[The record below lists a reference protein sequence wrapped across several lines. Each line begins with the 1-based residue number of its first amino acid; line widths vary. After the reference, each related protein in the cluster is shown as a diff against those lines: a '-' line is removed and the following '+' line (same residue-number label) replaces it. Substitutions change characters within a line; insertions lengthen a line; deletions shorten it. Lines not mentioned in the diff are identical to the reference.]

1 MACLNNMEIESQF
14 LKVLTMADNYNI
26 VGDLLVLNKA
36 RMAPLARFKTVYM
49 K

>member
-1 MACLNNMEIESQF
+1 MEIESQF

-26 VGDLLVLNKA
+26 VDLVVLNKA